1 MSDSIRRAIGAI
13 VGAGVGTFAYWLLLI
28 RGYHI
33 LAAVGAGVA
42 LGVSAM
48 ARTKQIAWGVATGVL
63 AVLLS
68 VLVESLFRPFAAD
81 ESFSYFISHL
91 HDLPR
96 NSLISL
102 AVVAALGV
110 YFGRGRVRGRVDS
123 AQLDAAVDE
132 FSDSMQE

>member
-1 MSDSIRRAIGAI
+1 MSETTRRATGAI
-13 VGAGVGTFAYWLLLI
+13 VGVGVGTLAYWLLLLQ
-28 RGYHI
+28 GYHI

-48 ARTKQIAWGVATGVL
+48 AQTRQIVWGFATGAL
-63 AVLLS
+63 AVLAS
-68 VLVESLFRPFAAD
+68 VLVEFFFRPFAAD

-91 HDLPR
+91 HELPR

-110 YFGRGRVRGRVDS
+110 YLGRGRVRRRVES
-123 AQLDAAVDE
+123 A
-132 FSDSMQE
+132 